1 MKIEE
6 KILFISYFIVVQS
19 LSHIWLFVTPR
30 TAACQTPLSSTIS
43 QGLLIFMSIE
53 TVMLSNH
60 LILCH
65 LLSSCPQRFSAL
77 ESFPM
82 SQIFASGG
90 QRIGASASVLSMST
104 QSWFP
109 LGLTGLIAYLNFFY
123 FLFLSDYFK

>member
-1 MKIEE
+1 MKMEE

-65 LLSSCPQRFSAL
+65 LLSSCPQPFSAL
-77 ESFPM
+77 VFSNESDIRIRWPKNWSFSISPFNEYSELISSRIDWFDCLFEFLLFP
-82 SQIFASGG
+82 
-90 QRIGASASVLSMST
+90 
-104 QSWFP
+104 
-109 LGLTGLIAYLNFFY
+109 
-123 FLFLSDYFK
+123 FLVWLL